1 MDLWKRRIPNALVVL
16 GLGLGLWMAAQTGR
30 ETDALYGVALA
41 FAIGI
46 VPFALNAL
54 GAGDVKA
61 TMVVGSFVGPHAVT
75 QIILWTAVG
84 CGAIAGLWW
93 LAQHIR
99 PSANKPTIP
108 VGLPLAL
115 STWALT
121 LLS

>member
-16 GLGLGLWMAAQTGR
+16 GLGLGLWMAVQTGR

-61 TMVVGSFVGPHAVT
+61 TMVVGSFVGPQAVT
-75 QIILWTAVG
+75 QIILWT
-84 CGAIAGLWW
+84 AGLWW

>member
-1 MDLWKRRIPNALVVL
+1 MDLWKRRIPNALVIL
-16 GLGLGLWMAAQTGR
+16 GLGFGLWMAVQTGR
-30 ETDALYGVALA
+30 EMDALYGIALA
-41 FAIGI
+41 FGIGI

-61 TMVVGSFVGPHAVT
+61 TMVVGSFVGPAAVI
-75 QIILWTAVG
+75 QIILWTAAA
-84 CGAIAGLWW
+84 CGVIAGMWW

-99 PSANKPTIP
+99 PSDTKPTIP

-115 STWALT
+115 STWAFT

>member
-16 GLGLGLWMAAQTGR
+16 GLGLGLWMAFQTGR
-30 ETDALYGVALA
+30 ETDALYGMALA
-41 FAIGI
+41 LAIGI

-61 TMVVGSFVGPHAVT
+61 TMVVGCFVGPEAVT

-84 CGAIAGLWW
+84 CGAIAAIWW